1 MFESLSQKLQNITS
15 KMRGKARVSESDI
28 KEMMREIRMALLEA
42 DVNYSVVKEFVADMT
57 EQCKGAAV
65 QDSFTPG
72 QQIVKIVRDALTE
85 LLGGEEGEDKLKV
98 SDTGF
103 NIIILYG
110 LQGAGKTTTAA
121 KLAKLLKENG
131 KKPMVVS
138 VDVHRPAAAQQLKV
152 LSDAVGVDCY
162 IDPEEKDA
170 VKIAK
175 DGEGR
180 ARYMLCNYLIIDTA
194 GRTVADEEL
203 MEELRDIA
211 AAVNPTEKLLVVD
224 AMIGQEAV
232 NVAQLFEQN
241 IGMDGFIMTKLDGDA
256 RGGAALSIRKLTNKP
271 IKYICTGEKV
281 DAIERFYPQRMADRI
296 LGMGDVVSL
305 IEKAQQNID
314 EEEAR
319 KTMERMMSSS
329 YTLDDL
335 YSQFEQMKKMGSLK
349 DLVGMVPGAAG
360 KVSDED
366 LDDKIV
372 DRQMAIITSMTK
384 KERRAPQILN
394 ASRRKRIAAGAGV
407 QVSDVNKLIAQYEQT
422 AKIMKQFSNGKG
434 GFKMP
439 KGFAKKAAKMGLK
452 GNMGGMGGL
461 GNMGGMGNMG
471 GLGSMGGMSGMGSG
485 MPQGLGSLSAPKE
498 DYDDTPF
505 TPAGR
510 RDRKKKRKGR
520 R

>member
-1 MFESLSQKLQNITS
+1 MVTTS
-15 KMRGKARVSESDI
+15 SVARFPPT
-28 KEMMREIRMALLEA
+28 KPMREIRMALLEA

-57 EQCKGAAV
+57 EKCKGADV
-65 QDSFTPG
+65 QGSFTPG
-72 QQIVKIVRDALTE
+72 QQIVKIVRDSLTE

-175 DGEGR
+175 DGEGK

-203 MEELRDIA
+203 MAELRDIA

-271 IKYICTGEKV
+271 IKYICTG
-281 DAIERFYPQRMADRI
+281 
-296 LGMGDVVSL
+296 
-305 IEKAQQNID
+305 
-314 EEEAR
+314 
-319 KTMERMMSSS
+319 
-329 YTLDDL
+329 DL
-335 YSQFEQMKKMGSLK
+335 
-349 DLVGMVPGAAG
+349 
-360 KVSDED
+360 
-366 LDDKIV
+366 
-372 DRQMAIITSMTK
+372 
-384 KERRAPQILN
+384 
-394 ASRRKRIAAGAGV
+394 
-407 QVSDVNKLIAQYEQT
+407 
-422 AKIMKQFSNGKG
+422 
-434 GFKMP
+434 
-439 KGFAKKAAKMGLK
+439 
-452 GNMGGMGGL
+452 
-461 GNMGGMGNMG
+461 
-471 GLGSMGGMSGMGSG
+471 
-485 MPQGLGSLSAPKE
+485 
-498 DYDDTPF
+498 
-505 TPAGR
+505 
-510 RDRKKKRKGR
+510 
-520 R
+520 

>member
-1 MFESLSQKLQNITS
+1 MFESLSQKLQNITA
-15 KMRGKARVSESDI
+15 KMRGKARVSDSDI

-42 DVNYSVVKEFVADMT
+42 DVNYGVVKEFVADMT
-57 EQCKGAAV
+57 EKCKGADV
-65 QDSFTPG
+65 MESFTPG
-72 QQIVKIVRDALTE
+72 QQIVKIVRDSLTE
-85 LLGGEEGEDKLKV
+85 LLGGEDGEDKLKV
-98 SDTGF
+98 SSTGF
-103 NIIILYG
+103 NTIILYG

-152 LSDAVGVDCY
+152 LSDSVGVDCY

-170 VKIAK
+170 VKIAR
-175 DGEGR
+175 DGEGK

-211 AAVNPTEKLLVVD
+211 DAVNPTEKLLVVD

-314 EEEAR
+314 EEEAM
-319 KTMERMMSSS
+319 KAMERMMSSS
-329 YTLDDL
+329 FTLDDL

-360 KVSDED
+360 KVNEDD

-407 QVSDVNKLIAQYEQT
+407 QVSDVNKLISQYEQT
-422 AKIMKQFSNGKG
+422 AKLMKQFSNGKG

-439 KGFAKKAAKMGLK
+439 KGFARQAAKMGLK

-461 GNMGGMGNMG
+461 GNMGGM
-471 GLGSMGGMSGMGSG
+471 SGMGQG
-485 MPQGLGSLSAPKE
+485 FPQGLGSLSAPRE
-498 DYDDTPF
+498 DYDDYSAGAPT
-505 TPAGR
+505 GR